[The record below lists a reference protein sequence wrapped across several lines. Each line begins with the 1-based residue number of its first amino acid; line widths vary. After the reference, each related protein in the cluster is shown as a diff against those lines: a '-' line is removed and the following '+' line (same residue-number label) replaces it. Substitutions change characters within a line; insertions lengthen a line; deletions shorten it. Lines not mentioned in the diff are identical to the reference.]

1 VRLQLLPHMD
11 SIYFFCNLTA
21 CYYLLLNR
29 GTLVLGTIL
38 FAALGVAAIA
48 TVISSDDD
56 SHEEIADG
64 DVPPPIE
71 EEDGTPSLIQENG
84 LTVVTGNEE
93 PVQIDVEALD
103 EDGDAR
109 VYQGSEADETVYI
122 DPDTTSEFSILMGSG
137 GADTV
142 VTGLGQNISTTDG
155 ADADAEEADTV
166 RLIYTPG
173 ASEEL
178 FEDGSV
184 RGSFSMDKNDVL
196 DVQFPEGESGTL
208 LPVYSTF
215 VSYPRDACCS
225 FEEEHELT
233 LVYIPDEVEYS
244 LEELESSYYHDWE
257 ALGMVPIADFHL
269 GQRGEID
276 FTHEGESGEFR
287 EWDYVREPP
296 TVTSNLAIERQI
308 LIRY

>member
-1 VRLQLLPHMD
+1 M
-11 SIYFFCNLTA
+11 
-21 CYYLLLNR
+21 
-29 GTLVLGTIL
+29 LGTIL
-38 FAALGVAAIA
+38 FAALGIAAIA
-48 TVISSDDD
+48 TAISSDGDSDEDIVEDD
-56 SHEEIADG
+56 APLPVEDEDTPLPVG
-64 DVPPPIE
+64 
-71 EEDGTPSLIQENG
+71 EEDGPPSLTQDDG
-84 LTVVTGNEE
+84 LTVVTGNQE
-93 PVQIDVEALD
+93 PEQIDVETLD
-103 EDGDAR
+103 EVDGAR
-109 VYQGSEADETVYI
+109 IYAGSEADETVYI
-122 DPDTTSEFSILMGSG
+122 DPDTTSEFSIRMGSG

-225 FEEEHELT
+225 YEEEHELT

-244 LEELESSYYHDWE
+244 LEELESGYYHDWE

-269 GQRGEID
+269 GQRGDID
-276 FTHEGESGEFR
+276 YTHEGESGEFR